1 MAVRLGP
8 ALMPWLHSAGSGRS
22 YCCIKSHPHRKINI
36 YVPKKCSS
44 LSDVLSLL
52 CQKKCLEPHG
62 VLSISSKSFN
72 ILFFYGHRFH
82 NLFFQRRVRVVRC
95 HLSEFIDDI
104 HALDNLSEC
113 GILSIQMRDVL
124 CMMKNSKPAESGA
137 IDLAMDRHAA
147 ACVLR
152 HFLLPVHA
160 EHL

>member
-1 MAVRLGP
+1 MHKAFQYSRRFYGRSSGP

-36 YVPKKCSS
+36 YVPKCSS

-113 GILSIQMRDVL
+113 GILSVQMRRCFVHD
-124 CMMKNSKPAESGA
+124 EE
-137 IDLAMDRHAA
+137 
-147 ACVLR
+147 LR
-152 HFLLPVHA
+152 TGRIRSH
-160 EHL
+160 